1 MMLGCGYEFY
11 DSLTYTTSSSLC
23 RFYVDNVLIRA
34 FKNNEA
40 LGVAYLRK
48 QPLGIY
54 ASIWDGDQWA
64 TEGGRIKLN
73 WTSAPFIATYQGFYF
88 NACELVGTNTVA
100 SCAAS
105 TYASPIV
112 SNLASSTSSSSANG
126 TQTLTSHQQNQLKW
140 VKKRWLNYN
149 YCVDSHRYP
158 TPPPECA
165 TQIL

>member
-1 MMLGCGYEFY
+1 MCEF
-11 DSLTYTTSSSLC
+11 SSSLTCTAASSVC
-23 RFYVDNVLIRA
+23 RFYVDEVPIRA

-40 LGVAYLRK
+40 LGVAYLSK

-54 ASIWDGDQWA
+54 TSIWDGDQWA

-73 WTSAPFIATYQGFYF
+73 WTSAPFIATYRGFYF

-100 SCAAS
+100 TCAAS
-105 TYASPIV
+105 SYASPTV
-112 SNLASSTSSSSANG
+112 SNTVVLQSSSSATNG
-126 TQTLTSHQQNQLKW
+126 TPTYLTSHQRNQLKW
-140 VKKRWLNYN
+140 VKKRFLNYN
-149 YCVDSHRYP
+149 YCADSHRYP